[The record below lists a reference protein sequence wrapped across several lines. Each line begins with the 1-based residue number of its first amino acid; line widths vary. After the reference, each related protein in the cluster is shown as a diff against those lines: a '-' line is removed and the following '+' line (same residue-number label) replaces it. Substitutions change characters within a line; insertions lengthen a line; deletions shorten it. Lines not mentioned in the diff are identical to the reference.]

1 MSLIFHGF
9 VSMLELMCPLS
20 PAIIDSSYMVKPLL
34 ELLDTLPGF
43 SPSRYDINQHESWR
57 SFDLEKTHVDALS
70 QRVQLLRVQGADP
83 SHLAML
89 SLGKRGEIP
98 TLVVRTPDAPIAALL
113 GALTPLV
120 DAIPMR
126 WLTITSEPWRQAVSQ
141 ASPKPSL
148 SPIMVWPHDSEPS
161 QARLGSH
168 PDFARHPG
176 TQTITWT
183 LSTHTHAPDATHL
196 AALHA
201 LMD

>member
-20 PAIIDSSYMVKPLL
+20 PALIDSSYMVKPLL
-34 ELLDTLPGF
+34 ELLDALPGF

-57 SFDLEKTHVDALS
+57 SFNLEKTHVDALS

-89 SLGKRGEIP
+89 SLGKRGETP
-98 TLVVRTPDAPIAALL
+98 TLVVRTPDAPISALL

-120 DAIPMR
+120 DTIPMR
-126 WLTITSEPWRQAVSQ
+126 WLTITSEPWRQAVPQTS
-141 ASPKPSL
+141 SPAP
-148 SPIMVWPHDSEPS
+148 SPIMVWPHDNEPS
-161 QARLGSH
+161 QTQLNSH

-176 TQTITWT
+176 EHTITWT
-183 LSTHTHAPDATHL
+183 LSTHMRAPDAAHL

-201 LMD
+201 LMI